1 MDRTSKRQR
10 PRRFGT
16 AIKDDEDGN
25 HPQAVYAGCF
35 ECAGRDAARRT
46 HAETE
51 NAFVASDDA
60 APRPVGARAHWRVR
74 PDKPH
79 RTSAAAG

>member
-1 MDRTSKRQR
+1 MDRTSKRSR

-51 NAFVASDDA
+51 NAFVKRTMTLLQCSSTSRSARSWAS
-60 APRPVGARAHWRVR
+60 
-74 PDKPH
+74 
-79 RTSAAAG
+79 TTC